1 MPRTPRRHS
10 LPDPSSWSSL
20 RRVAASRR
28 DGHPNVT
35 VDYHAELSDRMLDQ
49 GFVGTMS
56 LGIEVATG
64 TLRIQS
70 MGKRIRQDLSLISS
84 DGTETTW
91 QQICTQR
98 RDAVE
103 VELVRL
109 DPASE
114 RGKGRGVLAY
124 RNFLLWCDLAGV
136 EQVALEAGKDVGGY
150 FWARCGFLP
159 DEASWKVMCLDW
171 QRKAKRAEEDELLA
185 LLEAVSALGPIGL
198 VTLARSD
205 YAKSL
210 LHHARWRGLLD
221 LTNPEQRDRARQYA
235 IHNPPP

>member
-1 MPRTPRRHS
+1 M
-10 LPDPSSWSSL
+10 
-20 RRVAASRR
+20 AAARKQE
-28 DGHPNVT
+28 GHPNVV
-35 VDYHAELSDRMLDQ
+35 VDDQAAVGDQMLDK
-49 GFVGTMS
+49 GFVGAMS
-56 LGIEVATG
+56 LGIDVERG
-64 TLRIQS
+64 TLRLLQS
-70 MGKRIRQDLSLISS
+70 GNGIRQDLSLISS
-84 DGTETTW
+84 DGTQTTW

-98 RDAVE
+98 RDVVE

-114 RGKGRGVLAY
+114 QGKGRGVLAY

-136 EQVALEAGKDVGGY
+136 QQVALEAGKDVGGY

-159 DEASWKVMCLDW
+159 DAARWKAMCRDW
-171 QRKAKRAEEDELLA
+171 QQQAQRAGNDDLLA
-185 LLEAVSALGPIGL
+185 LLVAASELGRIGL

-210 LHHARWRGLLD
+210 LLHAQWRGLLD

-235 IHNPPP
+235 IHNPLS

>member
-1 MPRTPRRHS
+1 
-10 LPDPSSWSSL
+10 
-20 RRVAASRR
+20 
-28 DGHPNVT
+28 
-35 VDYHAELSDRMLDQ
+35 MLDQ

-56 LGIEVATG
+56 LGIEVANG
-64 TLRIQS
+64 TLQIQS
-70 MGKRIRQDLSLISS
+70 SGNKIRQDLILVSS
-84 DGTETTW
+84 DGAQTTW
-91 QQICTQR
+91 QQVCTRR

-114 RGKGRGVLAY
+114 RGKGRGALAY

-136 EQVALEAGKDVGGY
+136 ERVALEAGKDVGGY

-159 DEASWKVMCLDW
+159 DKASWKAMCLDW
-171 QRKAKRAEEDELLA
+171 QRKAQRAKEDELLA

-205 YAKSL
+205 YSKSL
-210 LHHARWRGLLD
+210 LLHARWRGLLD
-221 LTNPEQRDRARQYA
+221 LTNRDQRERARQYA
-235 IHNPPP
+235 IHTPSP